1 VSEVRDLNGRLL
13 ARWLLLTNVPAG
25 LADAA
30 TVALWYYFRWR
41 TESMYKLMKSAGWQL
56 ESWLQHDGRRI
67 LTKLMVAFGACAS
80 IWALERKRD
89 AESEGFK
96 QLLMHLSGRQTKRD
110 RRITTSGMLAGL
122 WVFQAALGPLTQH
135 GPEQLNA
142 MLENHLP
149 LFALKR

>member
-1 VSEVRDLNGRLL
+1 MVVADQRASGPGGRGDRRALVL
-13 ARWLLLTNVPAG
+13 FS
-25 LADAA
+25 LADGEHVQIDEECRLA
-30 TVALWYYFRWR
+30 TREF
-41 TESMYKLMKSAGWQL
+41 
-56 ESWLQHDGRRI
+56 WLQHDGRRI

-122 WVFQAALGPLTQH
+122 WVFQAALGPLAQH